1 MPGSDTMSENTDTMQ
16 AYQKARADFDVRWQ
30 AALSRPA
37 PSEIRFTEAPTQDAL
52 LDRMLTGLRELALA
66 CAERGLIDAQR
77 RDAIQAAVDEI
88 KSGFGGIAPQD
99 LAEVMRSTS
108 ARLPSQVP
116 HGQSNA

>member
-1 MPGSDTMSENTDTMQ
+1 MSDEADPMQ
-16 AYQKARADFDVRWQ
+16 AYRKARADFDARWQ
-30 AALSRPA
+30 AALSQPE
-37 PSEIRFTEAPTQDAL
+37 PTEIRFGETPAQDAL
-52 LDRMLTGLRELALA
+52 LDRMLTRVRELASA

-88 KSGFGGIAPQD
+88 KSGFGRIAPQD